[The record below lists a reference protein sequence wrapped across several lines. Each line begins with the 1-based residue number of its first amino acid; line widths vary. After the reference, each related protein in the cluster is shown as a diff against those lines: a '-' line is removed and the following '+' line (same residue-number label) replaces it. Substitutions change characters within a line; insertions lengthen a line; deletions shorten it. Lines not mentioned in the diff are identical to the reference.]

1 MITIIYLYLLI
12 FLQIYKVV
20 SVNIASD
27 INVKII
33 KGDYQNY
40 LRNVWLGRM
49 VKKLSYCLSNYIKL
63 DLNKIDSRLEI
74 KLEINCILRVVDIE
88 FSLISKYSKRYSK
101 L

>member
-40 LRNVWLGRM
+40 LRNVWLGRI
-49 VKKLSYCLSNYIKL
+49 VKKIKL
-63 DLNKIDSRLEI
+63 LFK
-74 KLEINCILRVVDIE
+74 
-88 FSLISKYSKRYSK
+88 
-101 L
+101 

>member
-12 FLQIYKVV
+12 FLQIYKAV
-20 SVNIASD
+20 SVNIASN

-33 KGDYQNY
+33 KGDCQNY

-49 VKKLSYCLSNYIKL
+49 VKKLSYCLSNYVKL
-63 DLNKIDSRLEI
+63 DLNEIDSRVDY
-74 KLEINCILRVVDIE
+74 ILRVVDIE

>member
-12 FLQIYKVV
+12 FLQIYKAV

-33 KGDYQNY
+33 KGDCQNY
-40 LRNVWLGRM
+40 LRNVWLSRM
-49 VKKLSYCLSNYIKL
+49 VKKLSYCLSNYVKL
-63 DLNKIDSRLEI
+63 DLNEIDSRLEI

-88 FSLISKYSKRYSK
+88 FSLISK
-101 L
+101 

>member
-20 SVNIASD
+20 SINIASD

-49 VKKLSYCLSNYIKL
+49 VKKLSYCLSNYVKL
-63 DLNKIDSRLEI
+63 DLNEIDSRLEI
-74 KLEINCILRVVDIE
+74 KLEIN
-88 FSLISKYSKRYSK
+88 
-101 L
+101 

>member
-20 SVNIASD
+20 SVNISSD

-33 KGDYQNY
+33 KRDYQNY

-49 VKKLSYCLSNYIKL
+49 VKKLSYCLSNYVKL
-63 DLNKIDSRLEI
+63 DLNEIDSRVDY
-74 KLEINCILRVVDIE
+74 ILRVVDIE